1 MKDMGSDSF
10 KSTSEVAGDSCTQQ
24 EMRMRGREEG
34 GNEGNG

>member
-1 MKDMGSDSF
+1 MKDVESNSF
-10 KSTSEVAGDSCTQQ
+10 KSTGEVVGYSCTQQ